1 MESSHGRIELQIHVA
16 WISGMYLWFTV
27 VSRGKLASPCKEW
40 LPKMLLVSS
49 ADSSVLDMRMQDQRL
64 LSNISMHLGS
74 QHLEEWRWWR
84 ETITEMDDA
93 TSQTV
98 RNSSDH

>member
-1 MESSHGRIELQIHVA
+1 M
-16 WISGMYLWFTV
+16 
-27 VSRGKLASPCKEW
+27 ASQNAPFV
-40 LPKMLLVSS
+40 LS

-64 LSNISMHLGS
+64 LSNITMHLAPSTWKNGDGG
-74 QHLEEWRWWR
+74 R

-98 RNSSDH
+98 GNSSDH